1 MIGTKSRAEDSYSV
15 LSSAA
20 PESPALFSSSLSTRW
35 HQCLEEK
42 MLFSNAAVQIWLG
55 VSGRIL

>member
-42 MLFSNAAVQIWLG
+42 KALQQRSRADMARSQQ
-55 VSGRIL
+55 